1 MGQYY
6 RGAILSKTSNTN
18 KRIKVVKAFCPYAHK
33 NGAKLMEHSY
43 VGNNYVKAYEV
54 ALAGEFYGQPFVWAG
69 DYADTFTINDKEHD
83 VYVLASRLILKEATA
98 RAKEQGYRIN
108 PEKNTLFRDFRSK
121 TKENGEYTY
130 RKMEDFV
137 DVLTYEDSIPI
148 KHRYIINFTK
158 KMYTVIPEKDRS
170 SEHLTVH
177 PLPLLCAFGNGRG
190 GGDYSGKNMELIG
203 AWAFDRIGVA
213 NELPEGFKT
222 ELVVSFEENYYNP
235 TQTRYSPT
243 FKDYEIVVHE

>member
-43 VGNNYVKAYEV
+43 VGNNYVKSYEL

-69 DYADTFTINDKEHD
+69 DYADTFTFNEKEHD
-83 VYVLASRLILKEATA
+83 VYALACRLILKEATV
-98 RAKEQGYRIN
+98 RAKEQGYKRN
-108 PEKNTLFRDFRSK
+108 PEKNTLFKDFRSK
-121 TKENGEYTY
+121 TRENGEYTY
-130 RKMEDFV
+130 RRMEDFV
-137 DVLTYEDSIPI
+137 DVLTYEDSIPV
-148 KHRYIINFTK
+148 KHKYILNFTK
-158 KMYTVIPEKDRS
+158 MMYTVIPEKDKS
-170 SEHLTVH
+170 SEFLTIH

-190 GGDYSGKNMELIG
+190 GGDYRGKNMELIG

-235 TQTRYSPT
+235 TSTRYSPT
-243 FKDYEIVVHE
+243 FKDYKIVEHE